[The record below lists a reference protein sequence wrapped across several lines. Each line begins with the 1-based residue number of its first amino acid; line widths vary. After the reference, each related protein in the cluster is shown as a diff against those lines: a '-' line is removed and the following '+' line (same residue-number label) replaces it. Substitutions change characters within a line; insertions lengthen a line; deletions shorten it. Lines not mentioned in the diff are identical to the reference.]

1 MGKTFKLEEI
11 NAYVGNLLEGL
22 KIEDPASDFGKGYNE
37 GLTTMANFIMSHLKS
52 EVEMAEF
59 RASVDAAINEINER
73 RAAL

>member
-22 KIEDPASDFGKGYNE
+22 KLEEPGSEFGKGYNE
-37 GLTTMANFIMSHLKS
+37 GLATMANFIMSNLKS
-52 EVEMAEF
+52 AVVIAEL
-59 RASVDAAINEINER
+59 RASVEAAINER